1 MLTSLKLAA
10 LMAITTSLLVHP
22 TSAAVYTFS
31 CDIREFADFAFP
43 FDGVAAIDGF
53 DVQLIVGVDPSFASS
68 AFTVEAVEPRV
79 ALRFCEEGVPF
90 HFDKCGCV
98 ATTTAAPP
106 TDRPFV
112 FLGKA
117 EAAGA
122 MESAYLAY
130 TSALNRSLQ
139 HYIEDAARLLIEEAR
154 GSTERVCVVLVDLLR
169 AGLNSELVDLEDF
182 TDFYGKVIEELGC
195 SDV

>member
-31 CDIREFADFAFP
+31 CYEGDGTVDP
-43 FDGVAAIDGF
+43 PYYTTVVDGVDGSYT
-53 DVQLIVGVDPSFASS
+53 IVGSYGSE
-68 AFTVEAVEPRV
+68 TVEGVESQIDKY
-79 ALRFCEEGVPF
+79 CGEGEEF
-90 HFDKCGCV
+90 TFDLGYACGCV
-98 ATTTAAPP
+98 ATAAAAPP

-117 EAAGA
+117 EAAGV

-139 HYIEDAARLLIEEAR
+139 HYIEDSARRLIEEAR

>member
-31 CDIREFADFAFP
+31 CNVIGQSFSINI
-43 FDGVAAIDGF
+43 FDGGGNFFGGQAEDTI
-53 DVQLIVGVDPSFASS
+53 
-68 AFTVEAVEPRV
+68 
-79 ALRFCEEGVPF
+79 EGVESVMEVF
-90 HFDKCGCV
+90 CGEGEGFTFVDVCGCV
-98 ATTTAAPP
+98 AATTAAPP

-130 TSALNRSLQ
+130 TSALNT
-139 HYIEDAARLLIEEAR
+139 ARRLIEVAR
-154 GSTERVCVVLVDLLR
+154 GSTERVCVVLVDLR

>member
-31 CDIREFADFAFP
+31 CNVIGQSFSINI
-43 FDGVAAIDGF
+43 FDGGGNFFGGQAEDTI
-53 DVQLIVGVDPSFASS
+53 
-68 AFTVEAVEPRV
+68 
-79 ALRFCEEGVPF
+79 EGVESVMEVF
-90 HFDKCGCV
+90 CGEGEGFTFVDVCGCV
-98 ATTTAAPP
+98 AATTAAPP

-117 EAAGA
+117 EAAGV

>member
-22 TSAAVYTFS
+22 TSAYVFECQVNGPGGQNYQVNYVYVNDQYPNGYQDRRFG
-31 CDIREFADFAFP
+31 E
-43 FDGVAAIDGF
+43 
-53 DVQLIVGVDPSFASS
+53 
-68 AFTVEAVEPRV
+68 TVEGVESQIDQ
-79 ALRFCEEGVPF
+79 FCGEGEEF
-90 HFDKCGCV
+90 TFDLGCGCV
-98 ATTTAAPP
+98 ATAAAAPP

-139 HYIEDAARLLIEEAR
+139 HYIEDSARRLIEEAR